1 MTFSIYLS
9 LPTTYQIEVGEGDA
23 SQAPE
28 LTARIMKTWAEYVRQ
43 TQFDYKDLLE
53 RQVLLDTFLQSFDD
67 DFNGKDID

>member
-1 MTFSIYLS
+1 MTFSIYIS
-9 LPTTYQIEVGEGDA
+9 LPTTYQIEVGEGDE

-28 LTARIMKTWAEYVRQ
+28 LTANIMRTWAEYVRQ

-53 RQVLLDTFLQSFDD
+53 RQTLLDTFLQSFDD

>member
-23 SQAPE
+23 SQAAE

-43 TQFDYKDLLE
+43 TQFDYKSLLE